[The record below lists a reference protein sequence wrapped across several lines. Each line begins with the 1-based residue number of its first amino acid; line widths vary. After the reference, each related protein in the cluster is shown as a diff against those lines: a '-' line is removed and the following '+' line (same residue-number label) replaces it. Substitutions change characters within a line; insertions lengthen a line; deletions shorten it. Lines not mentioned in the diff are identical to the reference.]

1 MSEEFAEI
9 QSNSID
15 NQHDD
20 SAEKNDAL
28 SVGETSQDINRN
40 NEGNAYSHPLDSINT
55 ITPFSPIS
63 SEDND
68 EKISPLFPENTE
80 EKSSKQSAKQSVKQT
95 KRQSDLSDLSD
106 LSGSSDLFNLSGLQG
121 SSDLSY
127 STNQLSSKDSQSDAD
142 DIDQL
147 DPLVKRP
154 RISTILWC
162 VAIAIVFLASAA
174 FIWFIS
180 VQTVL
185 GQSYEEMVID
195 GFGSH
200 GMPSW
205 LAFCLR
211 PISVSMVVIVAG
223 IIIALVSL
231 IVVCIRKRWWLLGQC
246 AGIIILSAAAEPLK
260 KILPRPMLISIE
272 YLAAN
277 SAPSGHTLLITASC
291 ALLICAV
298 SRVWRAWASVAA
310 AFISVLVELSL
321 VAAHWHRVSDV
332 LMSLLIVG
340 AVTLI
345 MLACTRSSG
354 MDMPAY
360 RRSSISV
367 QIVGSSMITIGVL
380 ACLYATYLI
389 WQILPG
395 VDIFAQWAASTSYVA
410 TYWLIIG
417 VSLLVFGVIMVMRHS
432 TASPLSR
439 LGLVGAPPTPP
450 SASK

>member
-1 MSEEFAEI
+1 MSEEFAGI

-28 SVGETSQDINRN
+28 PVGGTSQDVNRN
-40 NEGNAYSHPLDSINT
+40 SEGGDYSHPLDSINT

-68 EKISPLFPENTE
+68 EKISPLFPENNE
-80 EKSSKQSAKQSVKQT
+80 EKSSKQSVKQFVKQT
-95 KRQSDLSDLSD
+95 KRQSDLSDLS
-106 LSGSSDLFNLSGLQG
+106 G

-127 STNQLSSKDSQSDAD
+127 STNQLSSKDSLSDAD

-147 DPLVKRP
+147 GQLVKRP

-200 GMPSW
+200 GTPSW

-211 PISVSMVVIVAG
+211 PISVSMVVIVTS

-272 YLAAN
+272 YLSAN

-298 SRVWRAWASVAA
+298 SRVWRAWAAVAA

-380 ACLYATYLI
+380 ACLYALYLI

-395 VDIFAQWAASTSYVA
+395 VDIFAQWAASVSYVA

-439 LGLVGAPPTPP
+439 LGLVGAPPTLP

>member
-1 MSEEFAEI
+1 MSEEFAGI

-28 SVGETSQDINRN
+28 PVGGTSQDVNRN
-40 NEGNAYSHPLDSINT
+40 SEGGDYSHPLDSINT

-68 EKISPLFPENTE
+68 EKISPLFPENNE
-80 EKSSKQSAKQSVKQT
+80 EKSSKQSVKQFVKQT
-95 KRQSDLSDLSD
+95 KRQSDLS
-106 LSGSSDLFNLSGLQG
+106 G

-127 STNQLSSKDSQSDAD
+127 STNQLSSKDSLSDAD

-147 DPLVKRP
+147 GQLVKRP

-200 GMPSW
+200 GTPSW

-211 PISVSMVVIVAG
+211 PISVSMVVIVTS

-272 YLAAN
+272 YLSAN

-298 SRVWRAWASVAA
+298 SRVWRAWAAVAA

-345 MLACTRSSG
+345 MIACTRSSG

-380 ACLYATYLI
+380 ACLYALYLI

-395 VDIFAQWAASTSYVA
+395 VDIFAQWAASVSYVA

>member
-1 MSEEFAEI
+1 MSEEFAGI

-28 SVGETSQDINRN
+28 PVGGTSQDVNRN
-40 NEGNAYSHPLDSINT
+40 SEGGDYSHPLDSINT

-68 EKISPLFPENTE
+68 EKISPLFPENNE
-80 EKSSKQSAKQSVKQT
+80 EKSSKQSVKQFVKQT
-95 KRQSDLSDLSD
+95 KRQSDLSDLS
-106 LSGSSDLFNLSGLQG
+106 GSSDLL
-121 SSDLSY
+121 Y
-127 STNQLSSKDSQSDAD
+127 STNQLSSKDSLSDAD

-147 DPLVKRP
+147 GQLVKRP

-200 GMPSW
+200 GTPSW

-211 PISVSMVVIVAG
+211 PISVSMVVIVTS

-272 YLAAN
+272 YLSAN

-298 SRVWRAWASVAA
+298 SRVWRAWAAVAA

-380 ACLYATYLI
+380 ACLYALYLI

-395 VDIFAQWAASTSYVA
+395 VDIFAQWAASVSYVA

>member
-1 MSEEFAEI
+1 MSEEFAGI

-28 SVGETSQDINRN
+28 PVGGTSQDVNRN
-40 NEGNAYSHPLDSINT
+40 SEGGDYSHPLDSINT

-80 EKSSKQSAKQSVKQT
+80 EKSSKQSVKQFVKQT
-95 KRQSDLSDLSD
+95 KRQSDLSDLS
-106 LSGSSDLFNLSGLQG
+106 G

-127 STNQLSSKDSQSDAD
+127 STNQLSSKDSLSDAD

-147 DPLVKRP
+147 GQLVKRP

-200 GMPSW
+200 GTPSW

-211 PISVSMVVIVAG
+211 PISVSMVVIVTS

-272 YLAAN
+272 YLSAN

-298 SRVWRAWASVAA
+298 SRVWRAWAAVAA

-380 ACLYATYLI
+380 ACLYALYLI

-395 VDIFAQWAASTSYVA
+395 VDIFAQWAASVSYVA

>member
-1 MSEEFAEI
+1 MSEEFAGI

-20 SAEKNDAL
+20 SAEKNDTL
-28 SVGETSQDINRN
+28 PVGGTSQDVNRN
-40 NEGNAYSHPLDSINT
+40 SEGGDYSHPLDSINT

-68 EKISPLFPENTE
+68 EKISPLFPENNE
-80 EKSSKQSAKQSVKQT
+80 EKSSKQSVKQFVKQT
-95 KRQSDLSDLSD
+95 KRQSDLSDLS
-106 LSGSSDLFNLSGLQG
+106 G

-127 STNQLSSKDSQSDAD
+127 STNQLSSKDSLSDAD

-147 DPLVKRP
+147 GQLVKRP

-200 GMPSW
+200 GTPSW

-211 PISVSMVVIVAG
+211 PISVSMVVIVTS

-272 YLAAN
+272 YLSAN

-298 SRVWRAWASVAA
+298 SRVWRAWAAVAA

-380 ACLYATYLI
+380 ACLYALYLI

-395 VDIFAQWAASTSYVA
+395 VDIFAQWAASVSYVA

>member
-1 MSEEFAEI
+1 MSEEFAGI

-28 SVGETSQDINRN
+28 PVGGTSQDVNRN
-40 NEGNAYSHPLDSINT
+40 SEGGDYSHPLDSINT

-68 EKISPLFPENTE
+68 EKISPLFPENNE
-80 EKSSKQSAKQSVKQT
+80 EKSSKQSVKQFVKQT
-95 KRQSDLSDLSD
+95 KRQSDLSDLS
-106 LSGSSDLFNLSGLQG
+106 G

-127 STNQLSSKDSQSDAD
+127 STNQLSSKDSLSDAD

-147 DPLVKRP
+147 GQLVKRP

-200 GMPSW
+200 GTPSW

-211 PISVSMVVIVAG
+211 PISVSMVVIVTS

-272 YLAAN
+272 YLSAN

-298 SRVWRAWASVAA
+298 SRVWRAWAAVAA

-321 VAAHWHRVSDV
+321 VAAHWHRVSEV

-380 ACLYATYLI
+380 ACLYALYLI

-395 VDIFAQWAASTSYVA
+395 VDIFAQWAASVSYVA

>member
-1 MSEEFAEI
+1 MSEEFAGI

-28 SVGETSQDINRN
+28 PVGGTSQDVNRN
-40 NEGNAYSHPLDSINT
+40 SEGGDYSHPLDSINT

-68 EKISPLFPENTE
+68 EKISPLFPENNE
-80 EKSSKQSAKQSVKQT
+80 EKSSKQSVKQFVKQT
-95 KRQSDLSDLSD
+95 KRQSDLSDLS
-106 LSGSSDLFNLSGLQG
+106 G

-127 STNQLSSKDSQSDAD
+127 STNQLSSKDSLSDAD

-147 DPLVKRP
+147 GQLVKRP

-200 GMPSW
+200 GTPSW

-211 PISVSMVVIVAG
+211 PISVSMVVIVTS

-272 YLAAN
+272 YLSAN

-298 SRVWRAWASVAA
+298 SRVWSAWAAVAA

-380 ACLYATYLI
+380 ACLYALYLI

-395 VDIFAQWAASTSYVA
+395 VDIFAQWAASVSYVA

>member
-1 MSEEFAEI
+1 MSEEFAGI

-28 SVGETSQDINRN
+28 PVGGTSQDVNRN
-40 NEGNAYSHPLDSINT
+40 SEGGDYSHPLDSINT

-68 EKISPLFPENTE
+68 EKISPLFPENNE
-80 EKSSKQSAKQSVKQT
+80 EKSSKQSVKQFVKQT

-106 LSGSSDLFNLSGLQG
+106 LSGSSDL
-121 SSDLSY
+121 SY
-127 STNQLSSKDSQSDAD
+127 STNQLSSKDSLSDAD

-147 DPLVKRP
+147 GQLIKRP

-200 GMPSW
+200 GTPSW

-211 PISVSMVVIVAG
+211 PISVSMVVIVTS

-272 YLAAN
+272 YLSAN

-298 SRVWRAWASVAA
+298 SRVWRAWAAVAA

-321 VAAHWHRVSDV
+321 VAAPWHRVSDV

-380 ACLYATYLI
+380 ACLYALYLI

-395 VDIFAQWAASTSYVA
+395 VDIFAQWAASVSYVA

-450 SASK
+450 SAPK

>member
-1 MSEEFAEI
+1 MSEEFAGI

-28 SVGETSQDINRN
+28 PVGGTSQDVNRN
-40 NEGNAYSHPLDSINT
+40 SEGGDYSHPLDSINT

-68 EKISPLFPENTE
+68 EKISPLFPENNE
-80 EKSSKQSAKQSVKQT
+80 EKSSKQSVKQFVKQT
-95 KRQSDLSDLSD
+95 KRQSDLSDLS
-106 LSGSSDLFNLSGLQG
+106 G

-127 STNQLSSKDSQSDAD
+127 STNQLSSKDSLSDAD

-147 DPLVKRP
+147 GQLIKRP

-200 GMPSW
+200 GTPSW

-211 PISVSMVVIVAG
+211 PISVSMVVIVTS

-272 YLAAN
+272 YLSAN

-298 SRVWRAWASVAA
+298 SRVWRAWAAVAA

-380 ACLYATYLI
+380 ACLYALYLI

-395 VDIFAQWAASTSYVA
+395 VDIFAQWAASVSYVA

-417 VSLLVFGVIMVMRHS
+417 VSLLVFGVITVMRHS

>member
-1 MSEEFAEI
+1 MSEEFAGI

-28 SVGETSQDINRN
+28 PVGGTSQDVNRN
-40 NEGNAYSHPLDSINT
+40 SEGGDYSHPLDSINT

-68 EKISPLFPENTE
+68 EKISPLFPENNE
-80 EKSSKQSAKQSVKQT
+80 EKSSKQSVKQFVKQT
-95 KRQSDLSDLSD
+95 KRQSDLSDLS
-106 LSGSSDLFNLSGLQG
+106 G

-127 STNQLSSKDSQSDAD
+127 STNQLSSKDSLSDAD

-147 DPLVKRP
+147 GQLIKRP

-200 GMPSW
+200 GTPSW

-211 PISVSMVVIVAG
+211 PISVSMVVIVTS

-272 YLAAN
+272 YLSAN

-298 SRVWRAWASVAA
+298 SRVWRAWAALAA

-380 ACLYATYLI
+380 ACLYALYLI

-395 VDIFAQWAASTSYVA
+395 VDIFAQWAASVSYVA

>member
-1 MSEEFAEI
+1 MSEEFAGI

-28 SVGETSQDINRN
+28 PVGGTSQDVNRN
-40 NEGNAYSHPLDSINT
+40 SEGGDYSHPLDSINT

-68 EKISPLFPENTE
+68 EKISPLFPENNE
-80 EKSSKQSAKQSVKQT
+80 EKSSKQSVKQFVKQT
-95 KRQSDLSDLSD
+95 KRQSDLSDLS
-106 LSGSSDLFNLSGLQG
+106 G

-127 STNQLSSKDSQSDAD
+127 STNQLSSKDSLSDAD

-147 DPLVKRP
+147 GQLIKRP

-200 GMPSW
+200 GTPSW

-211 PISVSMVVIVAG
+211 PISVSMVVIVTS

-272 YLAAN
+272 YLSAN

-298 SRVWRAWASVAA
+298 SRVWRAWAAVAA

-380 ACLYATYLI
+380 ACLYALYLI

-395 VDIFAQWAASTSYVA
+395 VDIFAQWAASVSYVA

>member
-1 MSEEFAEI
+1 MSEEFAGI

-28 SVGETSQDINRN
+28 PVGGTSQDVNRN
-40 NEGNAYSHPLDSINT
+40 SEGGDYSHPLDSINT

-68 EKISPLFPENTE
+68 EKISPLFPENNE
-80 EKSSKQSAKQSVKQT
+80 EKSSKQSVKQFVKQT
-95 KRQSDLSDLSD
+95 KRQSDLS
-106 LSGSSDLFNLSGLQG
+106 G

-127 STNQLSSKDSQSDAD
+127 STNQLSSKDSLSDAD

-147 DPLVKRP
+147 GQLVKRP

-200 GMPSW
+200 GTPSW

-211 PISVSMVVIVAG
+211 PISVSMVVIVTS

-272 YLAAN
+272 YLSAN

-298 SRVWRAWASVAA
+298 SRVWRAWAAVAA

-380 ACLYATYLI
+380 ACLYALYLI

-395 VDIFAQWAASTSYVA
+395 VDIFAQWAASVSYVA

>member
-1 MSEEFAEI
+1 MSEEFAGI

-28 SVGETSQDINRN
+28 PVGGTSQDVNRN
-40 NEGNAYSHPLDSINT
+40 SEGGDYSHPLDSINT

-68 EKISPLFPENTE
+68 EKISPLFPENNE
-80 EKSSKQSAKQSVKQT
+80 EKSSKQSVKQFVKQT
-95 KRQSDLSDLSD
+95 KRQSDLSDLS
-106 LSGSSDLFNLSGLQG
+106 G

-127 STNQLSSKDSQSDAD
+127 STNQLSSKDSLSDAD

-147 DPLVKRP
+147 GQLVKRP

-200 GMPSW
+200 GTPSW

-211 PISVSMVVIVAG
+211 PISVSMVVIVTS

-272 YLAAN
+272 YLSAN

-298 SRVWRAWASVAA
+298 SRVWRAWAAVAA

-345 MLACTRSSG
+345 ILACTRSSG

-380 ACLYATYLI
+380 ACLYALYLI

-395 VDIFAQWAASTSYVA
+395 VDIFAQWAASVSYVA

>member
-1 MSEEFAEI
+1 MSEEFAGI

-28 SVGETSQDINRN
+28 PVGGTSQDVNRN
-40 NEGNAYSHPLDSINT
+40 SEGSDYSHPLDSINT

-80 EKSSKQSAKQSVKQT
+80 EKSSKQSVKQFVKQT
-95 KRQSDLSDLSD
+95 KRQSDLSDLS
-106 LSGSSDLFNLSGLQG
+106 
-121 SSDLSY
+121 Y
-127 STNQLSSKDSQSDAD
+127 STNQLSFEDSSSDAD

-162 VAIAIVFLASAA
+162 VAIAIVFLVSAA

-205 LAFCLR
+205 LVFCLR
-211 PISVSMVVIVAG
+211 PISVSMVVIVTG

-272 YLAAN
+272 YLSAN

-298 SRVWRAWASVAA
+298 SRVWRAWAAVAA
-310 AFISVLVELSL
+310 AFISILVELSL

-380 ACLYATYLI
+380 ACLYALYLI

-395 VDIFAQWAASTSYVA
+395 VDIFAQWAASVSYVA

>member
-1 MSEEFAEI
+1 MSEEFAGI

-28 SVGETSQDINRN
+28 PVGGTSQDVNRN
-40 NEGNAYSHPLDSINT
+40 SEGGDYSHPLDSINT

-68 EKISPLFPENTE
+68 EKISPLFPENNE
-80 EKSSKQSAKQSVKQT
+80 EKSSKQSVKQFVKQT
-95 KRQSDLSDLSD
+95 KRQSDLSDLS
-106 LSGSSDLFNLSGLQG
+106 G

-127 STNQLSSKDSQSDAD
+127 STNQLSSKDSLSDAD

-147 DPLVKRP
+147 GQLIKRP

-200 GMPSW
+200 GTPSW
-205 LAFCLR
+205 IAFCLR
-211 PISVSMVVIVAG
+211 PISVSMVVIVTS

-272 YLAAN
+272 YLSAN

-298 SRVWRAWASVAA
+298 SRVWRAWAAVAA

-380 ACLYATYLI
+380 ACLYALYLI

-395 VDIFAQWAASTSYVA
+395 VDIFAQWAASVSYVA

>member
-1 MSEEFAEI
+1 MSEEFAGI

-28 SVGETSQDINRN
+28 PVGGTSQDVNRN
-40 NEGNAYSHPLDSINT
+40 SEGGDYSHPLDSINT

-68 EKISPLFPENTE
+68 EKISPLFPENNE
-80 EKSSKQSAKQSVKQT
+80 EKSSKQSVKQFVKQT
-95 KRQSDLSDLSD
+95 KRQSDLSDLS
-106 LSGSSDLFNLSGLQG
+106 G

-127 STNQLSSKDSQSDAD
+127 STNQLSSKDSLSDAD

-147 DPLVKRP
+147 GQLIKRP

-200 GMPSW
+200 GTPSW

-211 PISVSMVVIVAG
+211 PISVSMVVIVTS

-260 KILPRPMLISIE
+260 KILPRPILISIE
-272 YLAAN
+272 YLSAN

-298 SRVWRAWASVAA
+298 SRVWRAWAAVAA

-380 ACLYATYLI
+380 ACLYALYLI

-395 VDIFAQWAASTSYVA
+395 VDIFAQWAASVSYVA

>member
-1 MSEEFAEI
+1 MSEEFAGI

-15 NQHDD
+15 NHHDD

-28 SVGETSQDINRN
+28 PVGGTSQDVNRN
-40 NEGNAYSHPLDSINT
+40 SEGGDYSHPLDSINT

-68 EKISPLFPENTE
+68 EKISPLFPENNE
-80 EKSSKQSAKQSVKQT
+80 EKSSKQSVKQFVKQT
-95 KRQSDLSDLSD
+95 KRQSDLSDLS
-106 LSGSSDLFNLSGLQG
+106 G

-127 STNQLSSKDSQSDAD
+127 STNQLSSKDSLSDAD

-147 DPLVKRP
+147 GQLVKRP

-200 GMPSW
+200 GTPSW

-211 PISVSMVVIVAG
+211 PISVSMVVIVTS

-272 YLAAN
+272 YLSAN

-298 SRVWRAWASVAA
+298 SRVWRAWAAVAA

-380 ACLYATYLI
+380 ACLYALYLI

-395 VDIFAQWAASTSYVA
+395 VDIFAQWAASVSYVA

>member
-1 MSEEFAEI
+1 MSEEFAGI

-28 SVGETSQDINRN
+28 PVGGTSQDVNRN
-40 NEGNAYSHPLDSINT
+40 SEGGDYSHPLDSINT

-68 EKISPLFPENTE
+68 EKISPLFPENNE
-80 EKSSKQSAKQSVKQT
+80 EKSSKQSVKQFVKQT
-95 KRQSDLSDLSD
+95 KRQSDLSDLS
-106 LSGSSDLFNLSGLQG
+106 G

-127 STNQLSSKDSQSDAD
+127 STNQLSSKDSLSDAD

-147 DPLVKRP
+147 GQLVKRP

-200 GMPSW
+200 GTPSW

-272 YLAAN
+272 YLSAN

-298 SRVWRAWASVAA
+298 SRVWRAWAAVAA

-380 ACLYATYLI
+380 ACLYALYLI

-395 VDIFAQWAASTSYVA
+395 VDIFAQWAASVSYVA

>member
-1 MSEEFAEI
+1 MSEEFAGI

-28 SVGETSQDINRN
+28 PVGGTSQDVNRN
-40 NEGNAYSHPLDSINT
+40 SEGGDYSHPLDSINT

-80 EKSSKQSAKQSVKQT
+80 EKSSKQSVKQFVKQT
-95 KRQSDLSDLSD
+95 KRQSDLSDLS
-106 LSGSSDLFNLSGLQG
+106 G

-127 STNQLSSKDSQSDAD
+127 STNQLSSKDSLSDAD

-147 DPLVKRP
+147 GQLVKRP

-200 GMPSW
+200 GTPSW

-211 PISVSMVVIVAG
+211 PISVSMVVIVTS

-272 YLAAN
+272 YLSAN

-298 SRVWRAWASVAA
+298 SRVWRAWAAVAA

-380 ACLYATYLI
+380 ACLYSLYLI

-395 VDIFAQWAASTSYVA
+395 VDIFAQWAASVSYVA

>member
-1 MSEEFAEI
+1 MSEEFAGI

-28 SVGETSQDINRN
+28 PVGGTSQDVNRN
-40 NEGNAYSHPLDSINT
+40 SEGGDYSHPLDSINT

-68 EKISPLFPENTE
+68 EKISPLFPENNE
-80 EKSSKQSAKQSVKQT
+80 EKSSKQSVKQFVKQT
-95 KRQSDLSDLSD
+95 KRQSDLSDLS
-106 LSGSSDLFNLSGLQG
+106 G

-127 STNQLSSKDSQSDAD
+127 STNQLSSKDSLSDAD

-147 DPLVKRP
+147 GQLVKRP

-200 GMPSW
+200 GTPSW

-211 PISVSMVVIVAG
+211 PISVSMVVIVTS

-272 YLAAN
+272 YLSAN

-298 SRVWRAWASVAA
+298 SRVWRAWAAVAA

-380 ACLYATYLI
+380 ACLYALYLI

-395 VDIFAQWAASTSYVA
+395 VDIFAQWAASVSYVA